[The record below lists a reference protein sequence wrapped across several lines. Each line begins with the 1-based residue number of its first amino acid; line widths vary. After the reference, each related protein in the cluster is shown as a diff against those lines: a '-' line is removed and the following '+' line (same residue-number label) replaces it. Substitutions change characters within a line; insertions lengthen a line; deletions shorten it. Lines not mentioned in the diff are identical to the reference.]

1 MDEKSNE
8 KIPKHLYESEEF
20 YENDRERKK
29 ISYLERRLN
38 EIDFNLNLFDRKI
51 KAKIKEFFLIYADSK
66 YPKKKKDSKGN
77 EQTNKFLNNLIKNRS
92 IDEINKI
99 LDKIGNKK
107 MQKELSIYENEFFI
121 KYHYDFRILEMELE
135 KRQSSSYE
143 GKTINEE
150 IKPF

>member
-20 YENDRERKK
+20 YEKDRERKK

-38 EIDFNLNLFDRKI
+38 EINFNLNLFDRKI

-77 EQTNKFLNNLIKNRS
+77 EQTNKFLNNLVF
-92 IDEINKI
+92 
-99 LDKIGNKK
+99 LH
-107 MQKELSIYENEFFI
+107 L
-121 KYHYDFRILEMELE
+121 
-135 KRQSSSYE
+135 
-143 GKTINEE
+143 
-150 IKPF
+150 